1 MIMIDLDDTHLTT
14 LGLSVYQRMGLE
26 DAQALWEHEGVHAKC
41 PGVYKKY
48 IKGRSR
54 PAPGER
60 CWSPAGK
67 GTWHVGYGHCIAHGG
82 AKREG
87 RAEGAWLM
95 AFAYAEEYDLSPW
108 ESLLYVIRI
117 TAGRVRYCEQVLAT
131 ANSDK
136 ELEGRVKEGD
146 PLGVS
151 VGEDGNATLSEGRN
165 LSWWVDTSERE
176 RILLAKVS
184 KAAIDAGVAQLLV
197 EQTLR
202 EGNAL
207 ADHDLAVWN
216 ALRESG
222 MTKENLDLVLGA
234 MKANLASL
242 GESQAGDSSKNLG
255 KMLPSGGIVDGDV
268 IE

>member
-1 MIMIDLDDTHLTT
+1 
-14 LGLSVYQRMGLE
+14 
-26 DAQALWEHEGVHAKC
+26 
-41 PGVYKKY
+41 
-48 IKGRSR
+48 
-54 PAPGER
+54 
-60 CWSPAGK
+60 
-67 GTWHVGYGHCIAHGG
+67 
-82 AKREG
+82 
-87 RAEGAWLM
+87 M

-176 RILLAKVS
+176 RVLLAKVS

-242 GESQAGDSSKNLG
+242 GESQAGDSKNLS
-255 KMLPSGGIVDGDV
+255 KMLPSGGIVEGDV